1 MRTRRKKR
9 GRQPVQLSSTA
20 MIIRHPCRRGRRA
33 TSEAVQTKVVAEGP
47 APSVQDSEESDL
59 GTQVG
64 RDRRRS
70 PMVRAAV
77 RNSTRAVRSEIPGL
91 ADFGDR

>member
-1 MRTRRKKR
+1 M
-9 GRQPVQLSSTA
+9 
-20 MIIRHPCRRGRRA
+20 
-33 TSEAVQTKVVAEGP
+33 KVAAEGP
-47 APSVQDSEESDL
+47 AASVLDSEASDL

-70 PMVRAAV
+70 PTV

-91 ADFGDR
+91 ANCSDR